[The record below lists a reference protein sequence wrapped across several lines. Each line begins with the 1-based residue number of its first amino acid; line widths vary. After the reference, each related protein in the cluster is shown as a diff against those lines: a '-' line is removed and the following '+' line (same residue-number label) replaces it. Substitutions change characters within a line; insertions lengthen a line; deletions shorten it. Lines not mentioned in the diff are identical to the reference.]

1 MPKTK
6 APPVN
11 LDKYLEGRNHK
22 YMTYEKASRLYG
34 IPYWSFVSVAK
45 MANVI
50 GETLFPQFKNLPA
63 TETGRKF
70 FLSWSHYIKL
80 MRIENVDER
89 HFYEIEAAKN
99 DWSLTELKR
108 QFDTSLYERLALSR
122 DKENVKKLS
131 THG

>member
-1 MPKTK
+1 M
-6 APPVN
+6 
-11 LDKYLEGRNHK
+11 
-22 YMTYEKASRLYG
+22 
-34 IPYWSFVSVAK
+34 
-45 MANVI
+45 
-50 GETLFPQFKNLPA
+50 LFTQLNNLPA

-122 DKENVKKLS
+122 DKESVKKLS
-131 THG
+131 KHGGLKK